1 MIGTK
6 VVDDHHIEIEVSDEF
21 IKEEMQK
28 NRHIR
33 NHTLSNYTPP
43 KMPNKQVPTGRD
55 GLRGRMPNF
64 IVPRQ
69 RPSEQCCAMSP
80 IEAPSSTTP
89 EDLIYVT
96 TQYNHKGDAR
106 VQLIRSNLRHWCW
119 KTIIIRRKP
128 FFGLFKSRSFNDR
141 VNECVEDMEKLR
153 LECLSRDE
161 RRFQDRIKKGWH

>member
-1 MIGTK
+1 MIDIK
-6 VVDDHHIEIEVSDEF
+6 RVNSYCIEISDG
-21 IKEEMQK
+21 IIEEESHK
-28 NRHIR
+28 NRDMRCSIL
-33 NHTLSNYTPP
+33 TNYNPP
-43 KMPNKQVPTGRD
+43 KMPDEQVPTGRD
-55 GLRGRMPNF
+55 ELSGRMPHPL
-64 IVPRQ
+64 VPRQ
-69 RPSEQCCAMSP
+69 RPHEECCDMSP

-119 KTIIIRRKP
+119 KTRIIRRKP
-128 FFGLFKSRSFNDR
+128 FFGLFRTRSFNDR

-153 LECLSRDE
+153 LECLARDE